1 MSDAEF
7 KTLTH
12 LIYHNKDIFA
22 VKTSDLTG
30 ALVPPMVIETGNHA
44 PIRQRNYRHSPA
56 VIKEMERQVTELL
69 DAGIVSESA
78 SPWCSPTLMVKKAG
92 TTELRLVQNLQKLN
106 SLTKPLYQPVP
117 TVMDVTDWLADIRP
131 SIFSSLDL
139 TICLLAGQGRP
150 KVTRKDRF
158 CCSRQNLRNESCEYG
173 LCQFRCIFSTNSH
186 RCPLANRIVLIYLD
200 DLLVSSKNFDEHIS
214 HLQQIFDRLR
224 AVNLKLHPKKCRF
237 AIESVKYLGHIINS
251 QGLSADPGRCAVLKD
266 WPTPKNV
273 KDVKAF
279 LGSSGYYRRY
289 IPRYSIRSAAL
300 RELTAK
306 DKKFEW
312 TKAQQDSFDDL
323 KNALTTPPILRFA
336 NPSLPFFIQVD
347 SSTSGIGYALCQVDR
362 HGNEYVVN
370 YGGRGLRNHEKR
382 YGITD
387 LECLGLIHAIRES
400 HVYVCDKEFKV
411 ITDHLSLK
419 FLRNLKLSPNNR
431 LARWALALQPYRF
444 DIVYKAGKTHTLAD
458 GLSRRPYP
466 VPPNVNDLQKDY
478 LDDGFLAV
486 VKDGPEDILDE
497 LDDRGDWWL
506 LRIKSAEIE
515 VDMEND
521 FDS

>member
-1 MSDAEF
+1 MRS
-7 KTLTH
+7 
-12 LIYHNKDIFA
+12 
-22 VKTSDLTG
+22 
-30 ALVPPMVIETGNHA
+30 
-44 PIRQRNYRHSPA
+44 
-56 VIKEMERQVTELL
+56 
-69 DAGIVSESA
+69 
-78 SPWCSPTLMVKKAG
+78 
-92 TTELRLVQNLQKLN
+92 
-106 SLTKPLYQPVP
+106 
-117 TVMDVTDWLADIRP
+117 
-131 SIFSSLDL
+131 
-139 TICLLAGQGRP
+139 
-150 KVTRKDRF
+150 
-158 CCSRQNLRNESCEYG
+158 
-173 LCQFRCIFSTNSH
+173 
-186 RCPLANRIVLIYLD
+186 
-200 DLLVSSKNFDEHIS
+200 
-214 HLQQIFDRLR
+214 
-224 AVNLKLHPKKCRF
+224 
-237 AIESVKYLGHIINS
+237 
-251 QGLSADPGRCAVLKD
+251 LKD

-336 NPSLPFFIQVD
+336 DPSLPFFIQVD

-444 DIVYKAGKTHTLAD
+444 DIVYKAGKTHTLA
-458 GLSRRPYP
+458 
-466 VPPNVNDLQKDY
+466 
-478 LDDGFLAV
+478 AV
-486 VKDGPEDILDE
+486 AHIQIHPMLMTFRQI
-497 LDDRGDWWL
+497 
-506 LRIKSAEIE
+506 I
-515 VDMEND
+515 
-521 FDS
+521 

>member
-1 MSDAEF
+1 MSQIGWRTYVPQFSVVLTLPFAYWQVKVDPRSRE
-7 KTLTH
+7 KTAFVVAGKTYEMNRVSMGYANSGAYFQRILT
-12 LIYHNKDIFA
+12 A
-22 VKTSDLTG
+22 AMG
-30 ALVPPMVIETGNHA
+30 
-44 PIRQRNYRHSPA
+44 
-56 VIKEMERQVTELL
+56 
-69 DAGIVSESA
+69 
-78 SPWCSPTLMVKKAG
+78 
-92 TTELRLVQNLQKLN
+92 
-106 SLTKPLYQPVP
+106 
-117 TVMDVTDWLADIRP
+117 
-131 SIFSSLDL
+131 
-139 TICLLAGQGRP
+139 
-150 KVTRKDRF
+150 
-158 CCSRQNLRNESCEYG
+158 
-173 LCQFRCIFSTNSH
+173 
-186 RCPLANRIVLIYLD
+186 PLANRIVLIYLD

-237 AIESVKYLGHIINS
+237 ALESVKYLGHIINS
-251 QGLSADPGRCAVLKD
+251 QGLSADPARCVVLKD

-466 VPPNVNDLQKDY
+466 DPPNVNDLQKDY